1 MEAGRNWLEN
11 LLARNADCAYLRRF
25 GSPRTLDAFREQVPV
40 IHYEDL
46 SEDLQHLQTGAP
58 DVLFMGRPVA
68 CEYTSGSSGARK
80 WIVYSAEGL
89 EDFRRNL
96 SPWLANIL
104 HRYRI
109 EGGLYFSIS
118 PALRAPTQVAGI
130 PLGVPD
136 AACLDAEL
144 AACLAARSVAPAE
157 LGQIADAETWRRR
170 TLDCLR
176 AARGLEMISVWS
188 PTFLLRLLD
197 DLPEP
202 RTLWPRLKFVSCWT
216 SAASR
221 PYAEA
226 LKRRL
231 PPGVVLQGK
240 GLVSTEAVVT
250 TPDARGR
257 PTLVSHG
264 LTEFLD
270 EQDLRLAETLQPGC
284 EYEVVVTTAS
294 GLYRYRTGD
303 RVRMRARQRATGR
316 PILEFV
322 GRAATQDLTGEKI
335 SERFAV
341 RCLHAALGE
350 RSRGFAALVADE
362 RLPGYW
368 LFSAEALPD
377 EALAEVEKRLFD
389 NPHYAYAR
397 RLGQLR
403 PLAARH
409 WPDVLQA
416 LEAAH
421 CQRGGRLG
429 DFKPRA
435 LYAWQE
441 IFSQE
446 TGSQAHRP
454 AIASAAG

>member
-1 MEAGRNWLEN
+1 MEAGRDWLEK

-25 GSPRTLDAFREQVPV
+25 GSPRTLDAFREQIPV
-40 IHYEDL
+40 VHYEDL
-46 SEDLQHLQTGAP
+46 SEDWQHLQAGAS
-58 DVLFMGRPVA
+58 DVLFMGRPIA
-68 CEYTSGSSGARK
+68 CEVTSGSSGARK
-80 WIVYSAEGL
+80 WIVYSADGL

-96 SPWLANIL
+96 SPWLAGIL

-109 EGGLYFSIS
+109 EGGLYFSVS
-118 PALRAPTQVAGI
+118 PAFRAPAQVAGI

-136 AACLDAEL
+136 AAYLDAGL
-144 AACLAARSVAPAE
+144 AACLAARSVVPAD
-157 LGQIADAETWRRR
+157 LGQITDVEAWRHR
-170 TLDCLR
+170 TLACLR
-176 AARGLEMISVWS
+176 AARELEMISVWS

-202 RTLWPRLKFVSCWT
+202 QTLWPRLKFVSCWT

-257 PTLVSHG
+257 PVLVPHG
-264 LTEFLD
+264 WTEFLD
-270 EQDLRLAETLQPGC
+270 EGGLRLAETLQPGG

-303 RVRMRARQRATGR
+303 RVRMRARQRTTGR
-316 PILEFV
+316 PVLEFV
-322 GRAATQDLTGEKI
+322 GRTATQDLTGEKI
-335 SERFAV
+335 SEHFAGL
-341 RCLHAALGE
+341 CLRAQGDRL
-350 RSRGFAALVADE
+350 RGFAALVADE

-368 LFSAEALPD
+368 LLSAEALSG
-377 EALAEVEKRLFD
+377 EVLAEVEKRLFD

-435 LYAWQE
+435 LYTWQD
-441 IFSQE
+441 IFQE
-446 TGSQAHRP
+446 RA
-454 AIASAAG
+454 